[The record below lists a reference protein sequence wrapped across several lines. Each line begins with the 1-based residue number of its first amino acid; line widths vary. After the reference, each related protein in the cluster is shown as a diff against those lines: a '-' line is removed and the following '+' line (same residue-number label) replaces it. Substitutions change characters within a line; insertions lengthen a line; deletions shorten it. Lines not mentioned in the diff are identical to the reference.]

1 MSLVVNEPVGVVG
14 AVVAWNFPIL
24 LASWKLGPISAGNT
38 VVIHPSSS
46 TPLSLIELAKILQD
60 VLPKGVV
67 NVITGKGSESGDAIF
82 KHEGVNKL
90 SFTGSTSVGYGVA
103 KVGAERIVPTTLE
116 LGGKSA
122 NIIFDDANLDQV
134 IEGVQFGILF
144 NQGEV
149 CSAGSRLLVQSSLY
163 DKLLPKLK
171 EAFENIK
178 VGDPFV
184 KIQKWVHKLVQN
196 KLKNR
201 KLY

>member
-1 MSLVVNEPVGVVG
+1 M
-14 AVVAWNFPIL
+14 
-24 LASWKLGPISAGNT
+24 
-38 VVIHPSSS
+38 
-46 TPLSLIELAKILQD
+46 
-60 VLPKGVV
+60 
-67 NVITGKGSESGDAIF
+67 
-82 KHEGVNKL
+82 
-90 SFTGSTSVGYGVA
+90 
-103 KVGAERIVPTTLE
+103 PTTLE

-178 VGDPFV
+178 VGDPFA

-196 KLKNR
+196 KLKKSKVILN
-201 KLY
+201 

>member
-1 MSLVVNEPVGVVG
+1 M
-14 AVVAWNFPIL
+14 
-24 LASWKLGPISAGNT
+24 
-38 VVIHPSSS
+38 
-46 TPLSLIELAKILQD
+46 
-60 VLPKGVV
+60 
-67 NVITGKGSESGDAIF
+67 
-82 KHEGVNKL
+82 
-90 SFTGSTSVGYGVA
+90 
-103 KVGAERIVPTTLE
+103 PTTLE

-178 VGDPFV
+178 VGDPFMNT
-184 KIQKWVHKLVQN
+184 KWVHKLVQN

>member
-1 MSLVVNEPVGVVG
+1 M
-14 AVVAWNFPIL
+14 
-24 LASWKLGPISAGNT
+24 
-38 VVIHPSSS
+38 VIHPSSS

-196 KLKNR
+196 KLKKSKVILN
-201 KLY
+201 